1 MGDRSHVAATRQHRR
16 TLSRGALL
24 APHRRVRAAATWQP
38 RAGRSHAAH
47 VADGSDARGRRA
59 AGGGRT
65 GVALMKLSI
74 LVLRPGYRRHGL
86 DPPDLQPWRQRERAR
101 TQQQQQPPPVR
112 KRRREIRRDES
123 ARSRSRDISAE
134 GAARTWRGASALE
147 LEVIRP
153 GHAAA
158 GQLRE
163 AAERRPSVREPS
175 PRPTPAAGLAESS
188 HERAAASPCTARPI
202 SPLRGPPHD
211 CTPAADER
219 RRLALRH

>member
-1 MGDRSHVAATRQHRR
+1 MTS
-16 TLSRGALL
+16 
-24 APHRRVRAAATWQP
+24 APW
-38 RAGRSHAAH
+38 
-47 VADGSDARGRRA
+47 
-59 AGGGRT
+59 
-65 GVALMKLSI
+65 
-74 LVLRPGYRRHGL
+74 
-86 DPPDLQPWRQRERAR
+86 
-101 TQQQQQPPPVR
+101 
-112 KRRREIRRDES
+112 
-123 ARSRSRDISAE
+123 
-134 GAARTWRGASALE
+134 ARTWRDASALE

-163 AAERRPSVREPS
+163 AAERRPSREPS

-219 RRLALRH
+219 RRLALRYSAQRLPTAPARRDLDQHPTPSIDIAAAREHFFW